1 MTLDDLLA
9 REAVRDLVT
18 RYNSYG
24 DSGKFDLLWPLFAA
38 DAVMEIISA
47 SGARATH
54 TGLDEIKQI
63 FSRANDLVAG
73 PAGAGRNAG
82 VYIRHSTATHQID
95 LVDADH
101 GVGRCYFAVIIGPVG
116 GLVGGLDDGSVDGSA
131 GGLDHWGRYVDDYVR
146 IDGAWRFQR
155 RKVYVDGTS
164 VESLFAGQ

>member
-24 DSGKFDLLWPLFAA
+24 DSGKFDLLWPLFTA

-47 SGARATH
+47 SGERSTH

-63 FSRANDLVAG
+63 FMGANDRVTAQS
-73 PAGAGRNAG
+73 GAAHAAP
-82 VYIRHSTATHQID
+82 VHIRHSTATHQID
-95 LVDADH
+95 LIDADH
-101 GVGRCYFAVIIGPVG
+101 ASGRCYFSVIVGPV
-116 GLVGGLDDGSVDGSA
+116 

-146 IDGAWRFQR
+146 VDGGWRFQR
-155 RKVYVDGTS
+155 RRVYVDGS
-164 VESLFAGQ
+164 AAESWFASR